1 MSRIVLR
8 WLASEWPL
16 SAKCVPFVLVSQP
29 VSNYTKSQG
38 RRTPYYRLNHLHL
51 LAIGP
56 GASGP
61 SQLRER
67 GPGERIWPPSVPG
80 TFVINVGTMLAS
92 YSNDRV
98 RMT

>member
-1 MSRIVLR
+1 MARALFLVVAGH
-8 WLASEWPL
+8 LAH
-16 SAKCVPFVLVSQP
+16 Q
-29 VSNYTKSQG
+29 
-38 RRTPYYRLNHLHL
+38 
-51 LAIGP
+51 
-56 GASGP
+56 
-61 SQLRER
+61 R

>member
-1 MSRIVLR
+1 LRLEFASLVDTSRNGGFG
-8 WLASEWPL
+8 
-16 SAKCVPFVLVSQP
+16 AKRPFRIGIAAGLE
-29 VSNYTKSQG
+29 
-38 RRTPYYRLNHLHL
+38 RRTPYYRLNHLRL

-61 SQLRER
+61 SQLRAR